1 MREQELL
8 SAAETGDVQTLRFM
22 LLQERDFNIN
32 CTDMLGRTPLQLAVN
47 NEHQEV
53 SVYCSVKFVL
63 RFYHENWLKAEIKR
77 LRHVSSS
84 EFSAEPL
91 IWGRGGRCHEFIQ
104 RVDLNLF
111 KGLA

>member
-22 LLQERDFNIN
+22 LLQDRDFNIN

-53 SVYCSVKFVL
+53 RGREELDIMVAKEEAPVTGPPGLISFI
-63 RFYHENWLKAEIKR
+63 FTQ
-77 LRHVSSS
+77 
-84 EFSAEPL
+84 FS
-91 IWGRGGRCHEFIQ
+91 G
-104 RVDLNLF
+104 
-111 KGLA
+111 KKLAK